1 VYKISESKDV
11 SFGINTL
18 GISAIEIAIIEEP
31 YGKES
36 EKVASIGIFLN
47 ADANEPDWKV
57 HLPKTDIEGVIISL
71 KKAMELLW
79 KKAGG

>member
-1 VYKISESKDV
+1 MAGKIKEIGSMPLSGTENGK
-11 SFGINTL
+11 
-18 GISAIEIAIIEEP
+18 IEIAIIEEP

-71 KKAMELLW
+71 KKAMELL
-79 KKAGG
+79 